1 MEPAHLIHCG
11 LPPAASGV
19 SFGEDLAGQLFP
31 DNYGA
36 DTLWPVCH
44 MWHDDNHRA
53 HPNAGQQLCHHIQEQ
68 AVEKQD
74 KHQEKA
80 AAGEGHQEGQH
91 PPQPRLLQWDV
102 WGITVFL
109 KFSSM
114 LFQVHHKDEVIL
126 TPSDDGSR
134 EFYDSYA
141 VRQVN
146 F

>member
-1 MEPAHLIHCG
+1 MKLSPDSNGSNTLRAVRHLRDDDHHR
-11 LPPAASGV
+11 
-19 SFGEDLAGQLFP
+19 P
-31 DNYGA
+31 DP
-36 DTLWPVCH
+36 D
-44 MWHDDNHRA
+44 
-53 HPNAGQQLCHHIQEQ
+53 AGQQLCHHIQEQ

-102 WGITVFL
+102 WGITVCL